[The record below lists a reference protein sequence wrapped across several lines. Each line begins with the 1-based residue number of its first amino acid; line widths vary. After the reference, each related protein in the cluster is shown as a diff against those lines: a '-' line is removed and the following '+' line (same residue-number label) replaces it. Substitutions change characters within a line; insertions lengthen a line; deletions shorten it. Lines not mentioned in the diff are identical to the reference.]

1 MQKYELMVVLKPLLV
16 EDIKEKVMKKL
27 EKVAKD
33 HKANL
38 EVKELMGKRLL
49 AYPIKKYK
57 EGYYVLFTLEANPA
71 ETKDIEKAL
80 NLTDEVL
87 RFLLVKEEEL

>member
-27 EKVAKD
+27 EKKLAD
-33 HKANL
+33 HKAKL
-38 EVKELMGKRLL
+38 ELKELMGKRLL

-71 ETKDIEKAL
+71 ETKEIEKTL

-87 RFLLVKEEEL
+87 RYLLVKEEEL